1 MPGVAP
7 TARGEDWSFVT
18 PLSEALQTLDRMIRD
33 IAPTDIPILLMG
45 ESGSGR
51 DVVALRIHRLSRRK
65 EGPFVKVACGVQSPS
80 AWEGLRPPREGIEPG
95 GNGKVGTIFLDEV
108 CDLDPACQPKLL
120 QLLPDGD
127 AGGAGQYLRP
137 RMISATERNLE
148 QEIRQGHFS
157 QELLYRLKG
166 VCLRLPP
173 LRNCKEDIPALLGFF
188 LSKYAP
194 QFGRPEPVCDPK
206 TLVQLIDYSWPG
218 NFRQLE
224 NVAMNIAA
232 LGDERL
238 ALAELEAFGPEAQVS
253 AANEILSLKQ
263 AARAA
268 ARQAERELIL
278 KALDRTH
285 WNRKR
290 AALELQVSY
299 KALLYKLKQIGL
311 GEPG

>member
-1 MPGVAP
+1 
-7 TARGEDWSFVT
+7 
-18 PLSEALQTLDRMIRD
+18 MIRD

-45 ESGSGR
+45 ESGSGK

-65 EGPFVKVACGVQSPS
+65 EGPFVKVACGAQSLS
-80 AWEGLRPPREGIEPG
+80 AWEGLRPASAGTAQG
-95 GNGKVGTIFLDEV
+95 GNGKAGTIFLDEV

-127 AGGAGQYLRP
+127 AGGEGGHLRP
-137 RMISATERNLE
+137 RVISATERNLE

-173 LRNCKEDIPALLGFF
+173 LRKCKEDIPTLLGFF
-188 LSKYAP
+188 LSKHAP
-194 QFGRPEPVCDPK
+194 QFGRPQPICDPK
-206 TLVQLIDYSWPG
+206 TLVKLADYSWPG
-218 NFRQLE
+218 NFRELE

-232 LGDERL
+232 LGDERV
-238 ALAELEAFGPEAQVS
+238 ALAELEAFGPEAQVRTT
-253 AANEILSLKQ
+253 NQILSLKQ

-278 KALDRTH
+278 KALDHTH

-290 AALELQVSY
+290 AAQELQVSY
-299 KALLYKLKQIGL
+299 KALLYKLKQIGI
-311 GEPG
+311 GESG

>member
-1 MPGVAP
+1 V
-7 TARGEDWSFVT
+7 
-18 PLSEALQTLDRMIRD
+18 L
-33 IAPTDIPILLMG
+33 
-45 ESGSGR
+45 
-51 DVVALRIHRLSRRK
+51 
-65 EGPFVKVACGVQSPS
+65 
-80 AWEGLRPPREGIEPG
+80 G
-95 GNGKVGTIFLDEV
+95 GNGNVGTTFLDEV

-127 AGGAGQYLRP
+127 GGGDGQNLRP

-188 LSKYAP
+188 LSKHAP
-194 QFGRPEPVCDPK
+194 RFGRPKPICDPK
-206 TLVQLIDYSWPG
+206 TLAKLLDYSWPG

-238 ALAELEAFGPEAQVS
+238 ALSELEAFGPEALVRT
-253 AANEILSLKQ
+253 ANQILSLKQ

-290 AALELQVSY
+290 AAQELQVSY
-299 KALLYKLKQIGL
+299 KALLYKLKQIRI
-311 GEPG
+311 GESG